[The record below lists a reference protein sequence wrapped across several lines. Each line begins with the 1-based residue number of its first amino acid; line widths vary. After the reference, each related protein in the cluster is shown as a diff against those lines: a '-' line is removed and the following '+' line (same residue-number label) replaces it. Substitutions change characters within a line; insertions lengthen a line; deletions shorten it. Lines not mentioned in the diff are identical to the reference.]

1 MKKLKRLLF
10 ISTALVGAVFFIL
23 TLTACGNKK
32 PSSGTT
38 DLTIPRAEET
48 VTKEGTVLDSDGY
61 ELPNI
66 DEPAQDLIR
75 SCDNFEKMYPE
86 HEKMP
91 KVLMREAQAYQYYE
105 YYDKALLA
113 YQEITNK
120 FTNVDEYVRACDNI
134 ALIYFQRG
142 VSFMNQKSSTAAE
155 QMFNESM
162 NWYVKTS
169 QVYANLA
176 SNTDD
181 SNKKSDLE
189 KNSKDANRK
198 AIAAQMEIAEVTGG
212 LAPSLTSAEVASS
225 EGGGETPPPQI
236 DPVVVNAK
244 TTQAEKYLEVAR
256 QILNGQPK
264 DFDADIPDK
273 DLALTSLNSAAKAYE
288 DIGAWDKAAEVYM
301 AYLDF
306 FPNAPDRVDTLMKAA
321 KAYEK
326 LDKWKEAINIY
337 QLVYNSDPSKNNEDV
352 QFEAM
357 YASAHNYETLGDW
370 DGVKATFQLFLKSK
384 PRDVNQLVE
393 AMYKV
398 GYADQIKKNWESA
411 HQQYLETVKLY
422 EQIRNNSTYNE
433 NLKPETIIYPAK
445 ANFQIAENFYQQ
457 FEPIQLTMPIE
468 VLKANFEKKNQLFQ
482 ACQTLYQLLLDYDV
496 PEFKSVSI
504 CRLGQINENF
514 GDAFVYSEI
523 PEEIAG
529 NEQYVAQ
536 YRDELQKQAQP
547 YYDKAKEYFTECYD
561 QSKMTG
567 VKDEWTEYALTRLIN
582 YYPELY
588 ATSEDWTGM
597 VIPSHPDAGW
607 KVSTG
612 VTTPGWNTASADV
625 NSWSKAGYGLISDKD
640 QIKLVGFNNDEQAQF
655 IWASTPSESAYF
667 VIRVSFHSRPVTR
680 MVRISAQEEYTLFV
694 NGETV
699 GSDNKWKTVETY
711 DITPYLQIGDNVIG
725 IEARSTKQDSY
736 WVKLECYEPSV
747 TEVRLPKSMSTSSSS
762 GTTTGS
768 ITPEG
773 TTDEGSTTTE
783 GTTTEETTTEET
795 TTEGTTTE
803 GTTPED
809 TESGGGG
816 TTPEGGT
823 ETPPE

>member
-1 MKKLKRLLF
+1 MKKLKPLLL
-10 ISTALVGAVFFIL
+10 ISTALVVAVFFVL
-23 TLTACGNKK
+23 SLTACGNKK
-32 PSSGTT
+32 TTSGTT
-38 DLTIPRAEET
+38 DLTVPRTEET
-48 VTKEGTVLDSDGY
+48 VTKEGKVLDSDGY

-113 YQEITNK
+113 YQEITDK
-120 FTNVDEYVRACDNI
+120 YTNADEYVRACDNI

-142 VSFMNQKSSTAAE
+142 ISFMNQKSSTAAE

-162 NWYVKTS
+162 NWYVKTA

-176 SNTDD
+176 STTSD
-181 SNKKSDLE
+181 SSKKSEME

-198 AIAAQMEIAEVTGG
+198 AIAAQMEIAEATGG
-212 LAPSLTSAEVASS
+212 LAPTLASVEPS
-225 EGGGETPPPQI
+225 SSGSGETTTPPI
-236 DPVVVNAK
+236 DPAVANAK
-244 TTQAEKYLEVAR
+244 TTQAEKYMEVAR
-256 QILNGQPK
+256 KILNGQPK

-306 FPNAPDRVDTLMKAA
+306 FPNAPDRVETLMKAA

-326 LDKWKEAINIY
+326 LEQWKDANHIY
-337 QLVYNSDPSKNNEDV
+337 QLVYSTDPSKNTEDV

-357 YASAHNYETLGDW
+357 YSAAHNYETLSDW
-370 DGVKATFQLFLKSK
+370 DGVKSTFQLFLKSK

-398 GYADQIKKNWESA
+398 GYADEVRKNWDSA
-411 HQQYLETVKLY
+411 HQQYLDTVKLY
-422 EQIRNNSTYNE
+422 EQIRNNPTYSE

-445 ANFQIAENFYQQ
+445 ANFQIAENFYNQ

-468 VLKANFEKKNQLFQ
+468 VLKANFEKKKQLFD
-482 ACQTLYQLLLDYDV
+482 ACQTLYQLLIDYDV

-523 PEEIAG
+523 PDEIAG

-536 YRDELQKQAQP
+536 YKDELQKQAQP

-561 QSKMTG
+561 LSKMSG
-567 VKDEWTEYALTRLIN
+567 VKDQWTEFALTRLIQ

-597 VIPSHPDAGW
+597 VVPSNPDAGW
-607 KVSTG
+607 KVATG
-612 VTTPGWNTASADV
+612 VTTPGWNTTSADV
-625 NSWSKAGYGLISDKD
+625 SSWSGAGYGLISDKD

-655 IWASTPSESAYF
+655 IWASTPAESAYF
-667 VIRVSFHSRPVTR
+667 VIKVSFHSRPMTR
-680 MVRISAQEEYTLFV
+680 MVHISAQEEYTLFV
-694 NGETV
+694 NGQTV
-699 GSDNKWKTVETY
+699 GTDKQWKTVETY

-725 IEARSTKQDSY
+725 VEAKSTKKDSY
-736 WVKLECYEPSV
+736 WLKLECYEPAV
-747 TEVRLPKSMSTSSSS
+747 TEIHLPKSMSSSSSSETSSSVTPP
-762 GTTTGS
+762 GTTG
-768 ITPEG
+768 EG
-773 TTDEGSTTTE
+773 
-783 GTTTEETTTEET
+783 ET
-795 TTEGTTTE
+795 TTEGTTSEGTSTE
-803 GTTPED
+803 GTTSES
-809 TESGGGG
+809 TEGGGG
-816 TTPEGGT
+816 TTSEGGT
-823 ETPPE
+823 ETPPQ